1 MGGGTEGQNSEGIGA
16 QEHKMERHMEE
27 ICTVGEDLNNVEMLV
42 KIVDELWERIWER
55 KGQGMWDL

>member
-1 MGGGTEGQNSEGIGA
+1 
-16 QEHKMERHMEE
+16 MERHMEE